1 MENKKEEF
9 SAKLK
14 ELMTEYGFGL
24 VATPIIAPVNG
35 VLTVVET
42 QFAIVES
49 KKEEQTEQ
57 TPVEESK

>member
-9 SAKLK
+9 SIKLK
-14 ELMTEYGFGL
+14 ELMSEYGFGL

-42 QFAIVES
+42 
-49 KKEEQTEQ
+49 
-57 TPVEESK
+57 

>member
-14 ELMTEYGFGL
+14 ELMSEYGFGL

-49 KKEEQTEQ
+49 KKEEQAVE
-57 TPVEESK
+57 TPVEEAK